1 MPACLDATHFEL
13 RYRSFSPHRCGYAFP
28 CDVNGR
34 VNVDQLSEEVRE
46 NYLYARAMV
55 GFDLQQPQ
63 VFPVVHGVRE
73 RGKARACAGGSRTY
87 ERAT

>member
-1 MPACLDATHFEL
+1 MDSSDAACLDATHFEL

-34 VNVDQLSEEVRE
+34 VNIDKLSEEVRE

-55 GFDLQQPQ
+55 GFDMQRPQ
-63 VFPVVHGVRE
+63 VFPVMH
-73 RGKARACAGGSRTY
+73 
-87 ERAT
+87 

>member
-1 MPACLDATHFEL
+1 MDSSNAACVDEAQFEL
-13 RYRSFSPHRCGYAFP
+13 RYRSLSPHRCGYAFP

-34 VNVDQLSEEVRE
+34 VNIDQLSEEVRE

-63 VFPVVHGVRE
+63 VFPVMH
-73 RGKARACAGGSRTY
+73 
-87 ERAT
+87 